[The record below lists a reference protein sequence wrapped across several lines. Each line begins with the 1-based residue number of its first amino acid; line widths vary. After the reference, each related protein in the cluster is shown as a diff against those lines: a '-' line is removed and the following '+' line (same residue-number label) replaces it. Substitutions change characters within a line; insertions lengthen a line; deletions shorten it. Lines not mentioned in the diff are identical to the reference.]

1 MRRELRARGRATPW
15 VKAAAVA
22 EGANP
27 SYRLEVGAGAA
38 SLSTAR
44 LFVRAVIGT
53 LGLGDEL
60 ADDLKLAVSEALTAL
75 ITAGAAPR
83 AVVVVDPDARTL
95 SVGPLGPSDLPEGS
109 DGHEII
115 VALFDRVSHDQQTR
129 RLVIPLDASRST
141 VDSG

>member
-1 MRRELRARGRATPW
+1 MRREPRVRAQTTPW
-15 VKAAAVA
+15 AKAAPVA
-22 EGANP
+22 EGATQ
-27 SYRLEVGAGAA
+27 SYRLEIGAGAA

-83 AVVVVDPDARTL
+83 AVVVIDPDARTL
-95 SVGPLGPSDLPEGS
+95 SVGPLRPSDLPEGS

-115 VALFDRVSHDQQTR
+115 AALFDRFSHDEQTS
-129 RLVIPLDASRST
+129 RLVIPLDASRSA